1 MTMSTCKSVIGTHA
15 MLVLTALSAASV
27 VHAQEAPQWFLRG
40 GPAYAGFD
48 ASAHVYL
55 PNGEVPGGDASV
67 RHNTGFAME
76 FGYFIAPNWS
86 AALSV
91 GVPPTARIYGAGTLD
106 SAGKLGN
113 AKYAPGVLSLQF
125 NAPTEGPLRPYI
137 GLGYNYTIVYDVQ
150 DSAIH
155 HLRVSNGGGP
165 SIQAGFEYAVSPRF
179 ALFLDI
185 KKIWV
190 GVDAHGQVE
199 TPSGAVPAYAN
210 VTLNP
215 VIINT
220 GLSWHF

>member
-1 MTMSTCKSVIGTHA
+1 MTIFRKRPGLFR
-15 MLVLTALSAASV
+15 LVLAFGTLLATATA
-27 VHAQEAPQWFLRG
+27 HAQDYDRWFVRG

-67 RHNTGFAME
+67 KHNTGFAME
-76 FGYFIAPNWS
+76 FGYFFRPNWS
-86 AALSV
+86 VALSV
-91 GVPPTARIYGAGTLD
+91 GVPPTARIFGAGTLA

-125 NAPTEGPLRPYI
+125 NVPTQGPLRPYVGI
-137 GLGYNYTIVYDVQ
+137 GYNYTIVYDVQ
-150 DSAIH
+150 DGSIRN
-155 HLRVSNGGGP
+155 LDVSNGGGP
-165 SIQAGFEYAVSPRF
+165 SIQAGVEYAVAPHF
-179 ALFLDI
+179 ALFFDL

-190 GVDAHGQVE
+190 GVDARGEVD
-199 TPSGAVPAYAN
+199 TPQGAVPAYSS

-215 VIINT
+215 VIVNT